1 MKKSLLVAL
10 CLGLAA
16 ITAAAQRNY
25 SQVNP
30 IQPVPT
36 AKQVAWQKL
45 ETYAFIHFG
54 LNTFNDKE
62 WGYGNSDVKTFN
74 PKKLDCEQ
82 WARTLVAAGMKGV
95 IITAKH
101 HDGFCLWPTRTTDYC
116 IRNTPYKNGE
126 GDVVGELSQACKK
139 YGLKF
144 GVYLSP
150 WDRHQASYGSPYYL
164 KLYQRQ
170 LKELLSNYG
179 ELFEVWFDGANGGDG
194 WYGGAEESR
203 TIDRRNYYN
212 FPRIFEIVDS
222 LQPNATIFGDG
233 GPGCR
238 WVGNEN
244 GFAGETCWST
254 IPSNTVYPGFKDY
267 KRLQFGWED
276 GDQWTP
282 AECDVSIRPGWF
294 YHEKEDSKVKTVEDL
309 CDLYYK
315 SVGHNA
321 TMLLNFPVDKDGLIH
336 PIDSANAVNFHRK
349 IRQELSVNLLKGI
362 TPKVDSQQGK
372 HIGKN
377 ITDGQYDTFWA
388 SKKKKDANIEFQ
400 LGKPKSI
407 TRLMLQE
414 YIPLGQRVKAFSIY
428 YRQGKNWVRLDPK
441 EETTTIGYKRIL
453 RFDKITTSGIRIVI
467 DDAKGCPCINS
478 VSAFQ

>member
-1 MKKSLLVAL
+1 MKKSLLFAL
-10 CLGLAA
+10 CLGLAT

-25 SQVNP
+25 SQVDP

-126 GDVVGELSQACKK
+126 GDVVGELSLACKK

-222 LQPNATIFGDG
+222 LQPNAI
-233 GPGCR
+233 
-238 WVGNEN
+238 
-244 GFAGETCWST
+244 
-254 IPSNTVYPGFKDY
+254 
-267 KRLQFGWED
+267 
-276 GDQWTP
+276 
-282 AECDVSIRPGWF
+282 
-294 YHEKEDSKVKTVEDL
+294 
-309 CDLYYK
+309 
-315 SVGHNA
+315 
-321 TMLLNFPVDKDGLIH
+321 
-336 PIDSANAVNFHRK
+336 
-349 IRQELSVNLLKGI
+349 LSVMA
-362 TPKVDSQQGK
+362 DRDA
-372 HIGKN
+372 
-377 ITDGQYDTFWA
+377 DG
-388 SKKKKDANIEFQ
+388 
-400 LGKPKSI
+400 
-407 TRLMLQE
+407 
-414 YIPLGQRVKAFSIY
+414 
-428 YRQGKNWVRLDPK
+428 
-441 EETTTIGYKRIL
+441 
-453 RFDKITTSGIRIVI
+453 
-467 DDAKGCPCINS
+467 
-478 VSAFQ
+478 